1 MSRGRDP
8 KPEDPRVA
16 LLFTRFPVAT
26 ETFLLREVAL
36 LKQQPVHCE
45 VFRLWPGGTRG
56 APAMQADES
65 FHPLELCLLP
75 FWIAYWLW
83 LRPKAMGEVAASLLR
98 SRMVNVTNVAENL
111 LGMGV
116 ALIRA
121 KKLAGRYTHLHAVW
135 ASAPAAAAW
144 VTHLLTGMPFSMAGH
159 AYDLYEDGGDGWLAE
174 KLPGARFIRTS
185 TEAGKSRWI
194 FHGAHPASTYVIRR
208 GLAELPRWEQAAAVQ
223 PPYRLLSVG
232 RCVEK
237 MGHGQFLRLVGA
249 LKSSGLPVQAV
260 LIGGGPFLESLKSQ
274 AAAMGLRDQL
284 RFTGALPYEQVEEW
298 YRWAHLFVFMGIV
311 AGSGDRAGLPNALA
325 EAMAWGVPVVA
336 SRVGAVPEAVRPGV
350 TGILHED
357 MASTVGAV
365 RTVLANPEAYAALRA
380 GARAWVEEAYDG
392 KRNMADLAELIL
404 KAHRQSR
411 GSGA

>member
-1 MSRGRDP
+1 
-8 KPEDPRVA
+8 
-16 LLFTRFPVAT
+16 
-26 ETFLLREVAL
+26 
-36 LKQQPVHCE
+36 
-45 VFRLWPGGTRG
+45 
-56 APAMQADES
+56 
-65 FHPLELCLLP
+65 
-75 FWIAYWLW
+75 
-83 LRPKAMGEVAASLLR
+83 
-98 SRMVNVTNVAENL
+98 
-111 LGMGV
+111 
-116 ALIRA
+116 
-121 KKLAGRYTHLHAVW
+121 
-135 ASAPAAAAW
+135 
-144 VTHLLTGMPFSMAGH
+144 
-159 AYDLYEDGGDGWLAE
+159 
-174 KLPGARFIRTS
+174 
-185 TEAGKSRWI
+185 
-194 FHGAHPASTYVIRR
+194 
-208 GLAELPRWEQAAAVQ
+208 
-223 PPYRLLSVG
+223 
-232 RCVEK
+232 
-237 MGHGQFLRLVGA
+237 MGHGHFLRLVGA

-260 LIGGGPFLESLKSQ
+260 LIGGGPLLESLKRQ

-365 RTVLANPEAYAALRA
+365 RTVLADPEAYAALRA